1 MTKLEEN
8 NLNTQ
13 LDILRE
19 NKSDN
24 NMITHYVAQKA
35 ATIRSSISGLQ
46 KVDGN
51 LIISKENYT
60 ELIGFLSNLS
70 NPTNWYLIHEYCKEY
85 QLKINIRNE
94 ILNKLNKDVTKL

>member
-13 LDILRE
+13 LDLFRE
-19 NKSDN
+19 NRSDE
-24 NMITHYVAQKA
+24 NMLTYYVAQKA
-35 ATIRSSISGLQ
+35 DIIRSSISKLQ
-46 KVDGN
+46 KVDGE

-60 ELIGFLSNLS
+60 ELIDFLTNLS
-70 NPTNWYLIHEYCKEY
+70 DRSNWYFIHEYCKEY